1 VLAKDLLNINFEPL
15 RPSST
20 IQSALAKMDAWYVK
34 EVPVIEPSTR
44 KLIGVVT
51 LDQLSEIVDEGGPL
65 SNTPLKSPVFVYEN
79 QHLFEVARKM
89 LQFECRLIPVTDGNE
104 TFLGIVEKKEVLEA
118 LSKMLNITT
127 KGSVITVEM
136 EQADFMLSEL
146 VRLIEMEEAKI
157 LGLTVEEPTQEYPG
171 YRVSIKISH
180 IDTSAVV
187 STLRR
192 HGYLTI
198 SENRDD
204 LIQLDL
210 SSRADELV
218 RYLDV

>member
-1 VLAKDLLNINFEPL
+1 MLAKDLLNIDFEPL
-15 RPSST
+15 RPSSS
-20 IQSALAKMDAWYVK
+20 IQSALARMDAWCMK
-34 EVPVIEPSTR
+34 EVPVIEPSTK

-51 LDQLSEIVDEGGPL
+51 FDQLSESSDKTGPV
-65 SNTPLKSPVFVYEN
+65 SNISLKSPVFVYEN

-104 TFLGIVEKKEVLEA
+104 TYLGIVEKKEVLEA

-171 YRVSIKISH
+171 FRVSIKISH

-192 HGYLTI
+192 HGYHTI

-218 RYLDV
+218 RYLDI